1 MAVKAARRIIRI
13 ITNTAGVLAILVLL
27 TGAGLMLADIRP
39 AIVVSG
45 SMEPV
50 IHTGSMV
57 FIDTAERNI
66 GERDIIAFDAGGTTV
81 THRVVGIRED
91 GFVTKG
97 DANESSD
104 PGIVGKSKVEGKV
117 VMWIPNIGY
126 AAAALRAPAGI
137 ILLIS
142 SGIVLLLMNYALGKE
157 TGTDG
162 KNKNTAGSDR
172 AAA

>member
-1 MAVKAARRIIRI
+1 MAGKAARRIIRI
-13 ITNTAGVLAILVLL
+13 ITDTAGILALMILLA
-27 TGAGLMLADIRP
+27 GAGLMLADIRP

-57 FIDTAERNI
+57 FVDTNERDI
-66 GERDIIAFDAGGTTV
+66 VEKDIIAFDAGGTTV

-97 DANESSD
+97 DANESND
-104 PGIVGKSKVEGKV
+104 PGIVGQSDVGGKV
-117 VMWIPNIGY
+117 VMWIPKIGY
-126 AAAALRAPAGI
+126 AAAALRSPAGI
-137 ILLIS
+137 MLLIS
-142 SGIVLLLMNYALGKE
+142 SGIALLLMNYALGKE
-157 TGTDG
+157 AGTDG
-162 KNKNTAGSDR
+162 KNKNTAGSDG

>member
-1 MAVKAARRIIRI
+1 MAGKAARRIIRI
-13 ITNTAGVLAILVLL
+13 ITDTAGILALMILLA
-27 TGAGLMLADIRP
+27 GAGLMLADIRP

-57 FIDTAERNI
+57 FVDTNERDI
-66 GERDIIAFDAGGTTV
+66 VERDIIAFDAEGTTV

-97 DANESSD
+97 DANESND
-104 PGIVGKSKVEGKV
+104 PGIVGQSDVEGKV
-117 VMWIPNIGY
+117 VMWIPKIGY
-126 AAAALRAPAGI
+126 ASAALRSPAGI
-137 ILLIS
+137 MLLIS
-142 SGIVLLLMNYALGKE
+142 SGIALLLMNYALGKE
-157 TGTDG
+157 AGTDG
-162 KNKNTAGSDR
+162 KNKNTAGSDG